1 MFYKYYDNKVGLS
14 MRIKKYLV
22 AFSLVLTLVV
32 SASAGAMAKEDKTE
46 LLISAAASLQDS
58 LLALQPEF
66 EKQNPNLK
74 LTFNFGSSGTLQKQ
88 IEQGAPADVFI
99 SAGSKQMKTLVGKG
113 LVESANQTPLLT
125 NDLVLVIPSDSSIKL
140 AKQSSTELTKAAFK
154 SVAIGIPETVPA
166 GTYAKQTLDYLK
178 IYDELTP
185 KLVQGKDVRQVL
197 TYVETGNADAGF
209 VYRTDAL
216 TSKKVKI
223 VLTIASW
230 AHDEIVYP
238 EGIVKETKHLGEA
251 KIFYKYLQGKEAAAV
266 FVKYG
271 FKLPAKM

>member
-1 MFYKYYDNKVGLS
+1 
-14 MRIKKYLV
+14 MRIKKYIV
-22 AFSLVLTLVV
+22 AFSLALTLLV
-32 SASAGAMAKEDKTE
+32 SASAGAMAKEEKTE

-58 LLALQPEF
+58 LLAMQPEF
-66 EKQNPNLK
+66 EKQNPTLK

-88 IEQGAPADVFI
+88 IEEGAPADVFI
-99 SAGSKQMKTLVGKG
+99 SAGSKQMKTLVDKG
-113 LVESANQTPLLT
+113 LVESENQTPLLA

-140 AKQSSTELTKAAFK
+140 AKETSKELTKTDFK

-178 IYDELTP
+178 IYDELAP

-197 TYVETGNADAGF
+197 TYVETRNADAGF

-216 TSKKVKI
+216 TSKKVKV

-230 AHDEIVYP
+230 AHDPIVYP
-238 EGIVKETKHLGEA
+238 EGIVKETKHLNEA
-251 KIFYKYLQGKEAAAV
+251 KIFYQYLQGKEATAV

-271 FKLPAKM
+271 FKLPAKI